1 MRGRPY
7 FQPLGAVSFYPNYQ
21 NPQIIPGMPSYLGAI
36 GTANPSHRIAQSQI
50 ADFMAQ
56 ALEFGDA
63 DTRKL
68 RALYRVSGIAHRYS
82 VLPDYGR
89 ANGDYTFFPNTP
101 TLEPFPSVG
110 QRMAVYRREALPL
123 ATQAV
128 RECLCQIPD
137 VAAASITHLVT
148 VSCTG
153 MYAPGLDIELVQ
165 ALGLRRD
172 VRRTCVNFM
181 GCYAAVNAVKLADA
195 FCRADAQ
202 ARVLIVSVELCTL
215 HFQKSPKED
224 HLISNALF
232 GDGAAACLVQAGPL
246 PNGVPSLALQGFH
259 CGLEPDGQDDMAWHI
274 NDFGFEMTLSSYV
287 PKLIQRGIRNL
298 TDGLLASLPV
308 ELGDIRHFAIHPGGR
323 KILETIETEL
333 GLTHED
339 NRHAYRV
346 LRDYGNMSSATVL
359 FVLREVL
366 AHATPAD
373 DGAPVLSFAFGPGLT
388 MEAMLL
394 QLTVGSEPLTAKSGR
409 VGDKVEN
416 QLTEA
421 TLATA
426 H

>member
-1 MRGRPY
+1 
-7 FQPLGAVSFYPNYQ
+7 
-21 NPQIIPGMPSYLGAI
+21 MPSYLGAI
-36 GTANPSHRIAQSQI
+36 GTANPAHRIAQPQI

-56 ALEFGDA
+56 ALQFGED

-110 QRMAVYRREALPL
+110 QRMAAYRREALPL
-123 ATQAV
+123 ATEAV
-128 RECLCQIPD
+128 RECLRQVPD
-137 VAAASITHLVT
+137 ATSASITHLVT

-165 ALGLRRD
+165 ALGLRSD

-195 FCRADAQ
+195 FCRADAE

-215 HFQKSPKED
+215 HFQKSREED
-224 HLISNALF
+224 HLVSNALF
-232 GDGAAACLVQAGPL
+232 GDGAAACLVQSTPL
-246 PNGVPSLALQGFH
+246 PNGVPSLALQAFH
-259 CGLEPDGQDDMAWHI
+259 CGLEPDGHDDMAWHI

-287 PKLIQRGIRNL
+287 PKLIQRGIRSL

-323 KILETIETEL
+323 KILETIEAEL
-333 GLTHED
+333 GLTHDD

-359 FVLREVL
+359 YVLRDVL

-373 DGAPVLSFAFGPGLT
+373 NGAPVLSFAFGPGLT

-394 QLTVGSEPLTAKSGR
+394 QVSFNNYHSTFNKQESEEGIDSQANSAVATSPLELLN
-409 VGDKVEN
+409 VN
-416 QLTEA
+416 
-421 TLATA
+421 
-426 H
+426 

>member
-1 MRGRPY
+1 
-7 FQPLGAVSFYPNYQ
+7 
-21 NPQIIPGMPSYLGAI
+21 MPSYLGAI
-36 GTANPSHRIAQSQI
+36 GTANPVHRIAQPQI

-56 ALEFGDA
+56 ALEFGEN

-89 ANGDYTFFPNTP
+89 PNGEYTFFPNTP

-123 ATQAV
+123 ATEAV
-128 RECLCQIPD
+128 RDCLRQVPD
-137 VAAASITHLVT
+137 VAPASITHLVT

-165 ALGLRRD
+165 ALGLRPD

-195 FCRADAQ
+195 FCQADAH

-215 HFQKSPKED
+215 HFQKSPEED

-232 GDGAAACLVQAGPL
+232 GDGAAAALVLAQPL
-246 PNGVPSLALQGFH
+246 PNGAPSLALTAFH
-259 CGLEPDGQDDMAWHI
+259 CGLEPDGHDDMAWHI

-287 PKLIQRGIRNL
+287 PKLIQRGIRHL
-298 TDGLLASLPV
+298 TDGLLESLPV
-308 ELGDIRHFAIHPGGR
+308 QLADIRHFAIHPGGR

-333 GLTHED
+333 GLTRDD

-359 FVLREVL
+359 FVLRDVL
-366 AHATPAD
+366 AAATPAD
-373 DGAPVLSFAFGPGLT
+373 HGAPVLSFAFGPGLT

-394 QLTVGSEPLTAKSGR
+394 QLAMGS
-409 VGDKVEN
+409 D
-416 QLTEA
+416 QLTMSSHEPA
-421 TLATA
+421 VMVADV
-426 H
+426 

>member
-1 MRGRPY
+1 
-7 FQPLGAVSFYPNYQ
+7 
-21 NPQIIPGMPSYLGAI
+21 MPSYLGAI
-36 GTANPSHRIAQSQI
+36 GTANPTHRIAQTQI

-56 ALEFGDA
+56 ALEFGEA

-89 ANGDYTFFPNTP
+89 ANGNYTFFPNTP

-123 ATQAV
+123 ATEAVQA
-128 RECLCQIPD
+128 CLRQVPD
-137 VAAASITHLVT
+137 VAADSITHLVT

-195 FCRADAQ
+195 FCRADAE

-215 HFQKSPKED
+215 HFQKSPEED

-232 GDGAAACLVQAGPL
+232 GDGAAACLVQAAPL
-246 PNGVPSLALQGFH
+246 PNGAPSLMLQGFH
-259 CGLEPDGQDDMAWHI
+259 CGLEPDGHDDMAWHI

-333 GLTHED
+333 GLTHDD

-359 FVLREVL
+359 FVLRDVL

-373 DGAPVLSFAFGPGLT
+373 NGAPVLSFAFGPGLT

-394 QLTVGSEPLTAKSGR
+394 EVSYELKVMNHELSKSE
-409 VGDKVEN
+409 
-416 QLTEA
+416 
-421 TLATA
+421 TLVSA
-426 H
+426 

>member
-1 MRGRPY
+1 
-7 FQPLGAVSFYPNYQ
+7 
-21 NPQIIPGMPSYLGAI
+21 MPSYLGAI
-36 GTANPSHRIAQSQI
+36 GTANPVHRIAQPQI

-56 ALEFGDA
+56 ALAFGDDDA
-63 DTRKL
+63 RKL

-101 TLEPFPSVG
+101 GLEPFPSVG

-123 ATQAV
+123 ATEAV
-128 RECLCQIPD
+128 RDCLQQVPD

-165 ALGLRRD
+165 ALGLRPD

-195 FCRADAQ
+195 FCLADAN

-215 HFQKSPKED
+215 HFQKSPEED

-232 GDGAAACLVQAGPL
+232 GDGAAACLVQARPL
-246 PNGVPSLALQGFH
+246 PNGASSLALQAFH
-259 CGLEPDGQDDMAWHI
+259 CGLEPDGHDDMAWHI

-287 PKLIQRGIRNL
+287 PKLIQRGIRKL
-298 TDGLLASLPV
+298 TDGLLDSLPV
-308 ELGDIRHFAIHPGGR
+308 QLADIRQFAIHPGGR
-323 KILETIETEL
+323 KILETIEAEL
-333 GLTHED
+333 GLTRED

-359 FVLREVL
+359 FVLRDVL

-373 DGAPVLSFAFGPGLT
+373 HGAPVLSFAFGPGLT

-394 QLTVGSEPLTAKSGR
+394 EVSFNNYHLAFNNSAQNNEPES
-409 VGDKVEN
+409 
-416 QLTEA
+416 
-421 TLATA
+421 LATA
-426 H
+426 SVASLVVKC

>member
-1 MRGRPY
+1 
-7 FQPLGAVSFYPNYQ
+7 
-21 NPQIIPGMPSYLGAI
+21 MPSYLGAI
-36 GTANPSHRIAQSQI
+36 GTANPSHRIAQPQI
-50 ADFMAQ
+50 AEFMAR
-56 ALEFGDA
+56 ALQFGEGDS
-63 DTRKL
+63 RKL
-68 RALYRVSGIAHRYS
+68 RALYRVSGIEQRYS

-89 ANGDYTFFPNTP
+89 ALGEYTFFPNTP

-110 QRMAVYRREALPL
+110 QRMAAYRREALPL
-123 ATQAV
+123 AVEAV
-128 RECLCQIPD
+128 RASLGQVPA
-137 VAAASITHLVT
+137 VAAATITHLVT

-165 ALGLRRD
+165 ALGLRPD

-181 GCYAAVNAVKLADA
+181 GCYAAVNALKLADA
-195 FCRADAQ
+195 FCRADAG

-215 HFQKSPKED
+215 HFQKSPQED

-232 GDGAAACLVQAGPL
+232 GDGAAACLVQARPL
-246 PNGVPSLALQGFH
+246 PNGAPSLSLEGFH
-259 CGLEPDGQDDMAWHI
+259 CGLEPDGHDDMAWHI

-287 PKLIQRGIRNL
+287 PKLIQRGIRKL

-308 ELGDIRHFAIHPGGR
+308 QLRDIRHFAIHPGGR

-333 GLTHED
+333 GLTRED

-359 FVLREVL
+359 FVLRDVL
-366 AHATPAD
+366 AAATPAD
-373 DGAPVLSFAFGPGLT
+373 NGAPVLSFAFGPGLT

-394 QLTVGSEPLTAKSGR
+394 QLTVSSEQVAVDSART
-409 VGDKVEN
+409 GDAVES
-416 QLTEA
+416 QSPEA
-421 TLATA
+421 MLATI

>member
-1 MRGRPY
+1 
-7 FQPLGAVSFYPNYQ
+7 
-21 NPQIIPGMPSYLGAI
+21 MPSYLGAI
-36 GTANPSHRIAQSQI
+36 GTANPAHRIAQPQI
-50 ADFMAQ
+50 AEFMAR
-56 ALEFGDA
+56 ALQFGEG

-68 RALYRVSGIAHRYS
+68 RALYRVSGIGHRYS

-89 ANGDYTFFPNTP
+89 AVGEYTFFPNTP

-110 QRMAVYRREALPL
+110 QRMTAYRREALPL
-123 ATQAV
+123 AMEAV
-128 RECLCQIPD
+128 RASLGQVPE
-137 VAAASITHLVT
+137 VEAATITHLVT

-165 ALGLRRD
+165 ALGLRPD

-181 GCYAAVNAVKLADA
+181 GCYAAVNAIKLADA
-195 FCRADAQ
+195 FCRADAD

-215 HFQKSPKED
+215 HFQKSPQED

-232 GDGAAACLVQAGPL
+232 GDGAAACLVQARPL
-246 PNGVPSLALQGFH
+246 PAGAPSLSLEGFH
-259 CGLEPDGQDDMAWHI
+259 CGLEPDGHDDMAWHI

-287 PKLIQRGIRNL
+287 PKLIQRGIRKL

-308 ELGDIRHFAIHPGGR
+308 QLSDIRHFAIHPGGR

-333 GLTHED
+333 GLTRED

-359 FVLREVL
+359 FVLRDVL
-366 AHATPAD
+366 AAATPAD
-373 DGAPVLSFAFGPGLT
+373 NGAPVLSFAFGPGLT

-394 QLTVGSEPLTAKSGR
+394 GISVNSYGSSVNEQEQGHVADALVEPAA
-409 VGDKVEN
+409 V
-416 QLTEA
+416 QP
-421 TLATA
+421 TLKLLAVD
-426 H
+426 